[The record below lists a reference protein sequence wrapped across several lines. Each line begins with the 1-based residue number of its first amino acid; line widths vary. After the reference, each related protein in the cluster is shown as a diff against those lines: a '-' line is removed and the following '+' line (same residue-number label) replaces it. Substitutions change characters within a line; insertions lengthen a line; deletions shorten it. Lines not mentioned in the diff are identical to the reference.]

1 MGQANSSPGP
11 TPSIGPN
18 PRTLPIS
25 LLVLTTTTETL
36 SARLTQTFA
45 TQCYT
50 PLELYCFKTVFKTL
64 ADDSSS
70 LKYWSE
76 ATLCRF
82 LEFPDALQVGPV
94 IFQLASYLGAFPF
107 PSQAPAILTNDALLR
122 VITVLTGRWAKC
134 MKSGRGGRGKV
145 VWRREIWRGAAV
157 FDRAA
162 GGKEEKLKGRSGNI
176 ESKEGTAGPKGFAV
190 DEPGEEDGEDEDE
203 EDGLEFS
210 AFELMDATEA
220 FKHGEKANTQ
230 HAMVPSDNFLRLLE
244 LLLLAAPITPQE
256 SLATYAALLDEE
268 KLSRLRETA
277 NCMLSS
283 FGIEQH
289 PGIVYK
295 SFEKV
300 TSATMPYLFDGLQ
313 PLFER
318 FLFPKDFDLHK
329 RKPSSSS
336 ISAELPLPIKTIPE
350 PILASEGDILDFP
363 LLTQLSTFLGGNTLF
378 RRLRPLY
385 SGNTHGFSMGQFEK
399 SVFNWRAPSILLVS
413 GSLIPDPPTSSH
425 DRAYVET
432 LPYKRLSSSIPSS
445 KDHQKGQNRRL
456 VYGAYIPVPWKQSPK
471 QNFGTNQ
478 TQLFQLSPMHD
489 VFEASKVDESYVY
502 FNKPPST
509 RTGLGFGSP
518 LPANTANTASG
529 HSIRRG
535 STLSNLL
542 PLGPISLHIDDALE
556 FACFTHD
563 SQGGGS
569 FLPSQLPIR
578 RGKDWQDRFSIE
590 ALEVWGCGGTEEAE
604 EQRKAWAWEEREAE
618 SRRRINLGTGD
629 IEADRELLKMAGLIG
644 GGQSGGSM
652 G

>member
-1 MGQANSSPGP
+1 MGQANSHQRPPP
-11 TPSIGPN
+11 TI
-18 PRTLPIS
+18 
-25 LLVLTTTTETL
+25 EAL

-50 PLELYCFKTVFKTL
+50 PIELYCFKTVFKTL
-64 ADDSSS
+64 ADSSS
-70 LKYWSE
+70 ELKYWPE

-82 LEFPDALQVGPV
+82 LELPDALLAGPV

-107 PSQAPAILTNDALLR
+107 PGQAPAILTNDALLR
-122 VITVLTGRWAKC
+122 ALTVLTGRWAKC

-145 VWRREIWRGAAV
+145 VWRREIWRGCAV
-157 FDRAA
+157 FDREA
-162 GGKEEKLKGRSGNI
+162 GSKEEKLEERSGNV
-176 ESKEGTAGPKGFAV
+176 ESGATSAAPKGFAV
-190 DEPGEEDGEDEDE
+190 DEPGEDDEDEDDD

-220 FKHGEKANTQ
+220 FKHGEKAKIL
-230 HAMVPSDNFLRLLE
+230 HAMVPSDNFLRLLQ

-256 SLATYAALLDEE
+256 SLATYAVMLDEK
-268 KLSRLRETA
+268 KLKRLREIA
-277 NCMLSS
+277 NCMLAS

-289 PGIVYK
+289 PGIGYR
-295 SFEKV
+295 SFERV
-300 TSATMPYLFDGLQ
+300 ASATMPYLFDSLQ
-313 PLFER
+313 PLFEK
-318 FLFPKDFDLHK
+318 FLFPVDDLHR
-329 RKPSSSS
+329 RKPSSTS
-336 ISAELPLPIKTIPE
+336 IAAELPPPKRLIPD
-350 PILASEGDILDFP
+350 PILDVEGDILDLS
-363 LLTQLSTFLGGNTLF
+363 LLTQLSSFLGGNSLF

-413 GSLIPDPPTSSH
+413 GSLIPESPSSSH

-432 LPYKRLSSSIPSS
+432 LPYKRFSSSIPAS
-445 KDHQKGQNRRL
+445 KDHQKGQNRRI
-456 VYGAYIPVPWKQSPK
+456 VFGAYIPVPWKQSPK

-489 VFEASKVDESYVY
+489 VFEASKMDESYVY

-509 RTGLGFGSP
+509 HTGLGFGSP
-518 LPANTANTASG
+518 LPSNTTSTASG
-529 HSIRRG
+529 HLVRRG
-535 STLSNLL
+535 SQISNLL

-556 FACFTHD
+556 FATFTHD

-569 FLPSQLPIR
+569 FLPSRLPIR

-644 GGQSGGSM
+644 AGQSGGSM
-652 G
+652 A

>member
-1 MGQANSSPGP
+1 MGQASSHPGP
-11 TPSIGPN
+11 PPTI
-18 PRTLPIS
+18 
-25 LLVLTTTTETL
+25 EAL
-36 SARLTQTFA
+36 SATLTQTFA
-45 TQCYT
+45 TKCYT
-50 PLELYCFKTVFKTL
+50 PIELYCFKSVFRTL
-64 ADDSSS
+64 ADDSDH

-82 LEFPDALQVGPV
+82 LELPDALLAGPIV
-94 IFQLASYLGAFPF
+94 FQLASYLGAFPF

-122 VITVLTGRWAKC
+122 ALTVLTGRWVKC
-134 MKSGRGGRGKV
+134 MKSGREGRGKV
-145 VWRREIWRGAAV
+145 VWRREIWRGCAV
-157 FDRAA
+157 FDREA
-162 GGKEEKLKGRSGNI
+162 GSKEEKLEERSGNVEREAI
-176 ESKEGTAGPKGFAV
+176 SVAPKGFAE
-190 DEPGEEDGEDEDE
+190 DEPGEEDEGEEDD
-203 EDGLEFS
+203 EDGLEYS
-210 AFELMDATEA
+210 AFELLDATEA
-220 FKHGEKANTQ
+220 FKHGEKAKTL

-256 SLATYAALLDEE
+256 SLVTYAAMLDEK
-268 KLSRLRETA
+268 KLNRLRETA
-277 NCMLSS
+277 NCMLAS

-289 PGIVYK
+289 PGIRYR
-295 SFEKV
+295 SFERV
-300 TSATMPYLFDGLQ
+300 TSATMPYLFDSLQ
-313 PLFER
+313 PIFEK
-318 FLFPKDFDLHK
+318 FLFPVVDLHQ
-329 RKPSSSS
+329 RKPSSTS
-336 ISAELPLPIKTIPE
+336 IPAELPPPTKSIPE
-350 PILASEGDILDFP
+350 PILDAEGDILDLS
-363 LLTQLSTFLGGNTLF
+363 LLTQLSSFLGGNSLF

-413 GSLIPDPPTSSH
+413 GSLIPESPTSSH

-432 LPYKRLSSSIPSS
+432 LPYKRFSSSIPSS
-445 KDHQKGQNRRL
+445 KDHQKGQNRRI

-478 TQLFQLSPMHD
+478 TKLFQLSPMHD
-489 VFEASKVDESYVY
+489 VFEASKMDESYVY

-509 RTGLGFGSP
+509 HTGLGFGSP
-518 LPANTANTASG
+518 LPSNTTGTASG
-529 HSIRRG
+529 RLIRRG
-535 STLSNLL
+535 SQVSNLL

-556 FACFTHD
+556 FATFTHD

-629 IEADRELLKMAGLIG
+629 VEADRELLKMAGLIG
-644 GGQSGGSM
+644 AGQSGGSM

>member
-1 MGQANSSPGP
+1 MGQSNSHHGP
-11 TPSIGPN
+11 PPTIE
-18 PRTLPIS
+18 
-25 LLVLTTTTETL
+25 VL

-50 PLELYCFKTVFKTL
+50 PLELYCFKSVFKTL
-64 ADDSSS
+64 ADDSSE

-82 LEFPDALQVGPV
+82 LELPDALLVGPV
-94 IFQLASYLGAFPF
+94 VFQLASYLGAFPF
-107 PSQAPAILTNDALLR
+107 PGQAPAILTNDALLR
-122 VITVLTGRWAKC
+122 ALTVLTGRWAKC
-134 MKSGRGGRGKV
+134 MKSGRGGRGKA
-145 VWRREIWRGAAV
+145 VWRREIWRGCAV
-157 FDRAA
+157 FDREA
-162 GGKEEKLKGRSGNI
+162 GSKEERLKDTPGNV
-176 ESKEGTAGPKGFAV
+176 ESDATPIVSEGFAV
-190 DEPGEEDGEDEDE
+190 DMPGEEGEDDEDD

-210 AFELMDATEA
+210 AFELMDTTEA
-220 FKHGEKANTQ
+220 FKFAEKANIV

-256 SLATYAALLDEE
+256 SLATYSVLLDEK
-268 KLSRLRETA
+268 KLNRLRETA
-277 NCMLSS
+277 NCMLAS

-289 PGIVYK
+289 PGILYR
-295 SFEKV
+295 SFERV

-313 PLFER
+313 PMFEK
-318 FLFPKDFDLHK
+318 FLFPVSDLHQQ
-329 RKPSSSS
+329 KPSPTSKPP
-336 ISAELPLPIKTIPE
+336 ALPSPKKTIPE
-350 PILASEGDILDFP
+350 PILDAEGDILDFS
-363 LLTQLSTFLGGNTLF
+363 LLTQLSSFLGGNSLF

-413 GSLIPDPPTSSH
+413 GSLLPQSSGSSH

-432 LPYKRLSSSIPSS
+432 LPYKRFSGSIPSPN
-445 KDHQKGQNRRL
+445 DHQKGQNRKI

-471 QNFGTNQ
+471 QNFGTSQ

-489 VFEASKVDESYVY
+489 VFEASKMDDSYIY

-509 RTGLGFGSP
+509 HTGLGFGSP
-518 LPANTANTASG
+518 LPSNTTSTASG
-529 HSIRRG
+529 HLVRRG
-535 STLSNLL
+535 SSVTNLL

-556 FACFTHD
+556 FATFTHD

-629 IEADRELLKMAGLIG
+629 IDADRELLKMAGLIG
-644 GGQSGGSM
+644 AGQSGGSM